1 MALIQIRNSD
11 GELRGRAFAWF
22 GIVTSLLTLTFY
34 AMYFRTIPGLGW
46 CHERVMTN
54 DICGVPFSLGK
65 PIADC
70 NDGPPSFHGEGYA
83 AMAYR
88 IPQSVIHS
96 PRFQTHVIPRIVG
109 NTSDWNSVAW
119 RSPVGDS
126 DLQYVNFV
134 FGNDEVREVALN
146 AIKMP
151 STRIAYF
158 YKTDSVADRG
168 EQITDVRMYLIDIE
182 NRILIIADR
191 FT

>member
-1 MALIQIRNSD
+1 M
-11 GELRGRAFAWF
+11 
-22 GIVTSLLTLTFY
+22 
-34 AMYFRTIPGLGW
+34 
-46 CHERVMTN
+46 
-54 DICGVPFSLGK
+54 
-65 PIADC
+65 
-70 NDGPPSFHGEGYA
+70 
-83 AMAYR
+83 
-88 IPQSVIHS
+88 
-96 PRFQTHVIPRIVG
+96 
-109 NTSDWNSVAW
+109 
-119 RSPVGDS
+119 GDS

-182 NRILIIADR
+182 NRILIFADR